1 MDLPKTYTKLDLP
14 LDNADITQPSHLKQ
28 WKYLDHITNQFSW
41 EDNLLVGLLSE
52 ANCTKALEPL
62 ELLQNRNE
70 APYAFKARPG
80 WCIVGSLNQKNMN
93 IVYCNRNANRQVDT
107 KEVATHFFQVENKV
121 CSNEVPDMLRKISQ
135 FHRISS

>member
-28 WKYLDHITNQFSW
+28 WKYLDHITNQFRQ

-52 ANCTKALEPL
+52 ANCAKALEPL

-93 IVYCNRNANRQVDT
+93 IVYCNRIANRQVL
-107 KEVATHFFQVENKV
+107 KKL
-121 CSNEVPDMLRKISQ
+121 PLISFKWKTRRAVMKYQ
-135 FHRISS
+135 IC